1 MSALEGFCGEETF
14 FLNKYRASLEV
25 KLSQSIIEVNFLTNL
40 FNQLISRI
48 FNVLYPL
55 PVNLQISL
63 KCFMFLKKTLV
74 KIKKKLRLFPSE
86 DATVFKRVY
95 KTENDKRLVYL
106 TQ

>member
-1 MSALEGFCGEETF
+1 MILGSGNIF
-14 FLNKYRASLEV
+14 FLNKYWASLEV

-48 FNVLYPL
+48 FNVLHPL

-86 DATVFKRVY
+86 DLTVFKTV
-95 KTENDKRLVYL
+95 
-106 TQ
+106 